1 MCCLWITKK
10 LLTIYQAYNE
20 FIKLMGAQ
28 WLEKNL
34 TLVIDHIVTLAANP
48 RTTHTHI
55 DAVYAR
61 KCIVFIMATSVQG
74 MLGEKAQVNAAK
86 ELAKV
91 ITREMEMMSE

>member
-1 MCCLWITKK
+1 
-10 LLTIYQAYNE
+10 
-20 FIKLMGAQ
+20 MGPQ

-34 TLVIDHIVTLAANP
+34 SLVVDHVVTLAANP

-61 KCIVFIMATSVQG
+61 KCIVFIMSTSVQG

-86 ELAKV
+86 ELSKV
-91 ITREMEMMSE
+91 ITREMELMSKLSPF